1 MIDYMNSILPQIKDS
16 LLVFGSRTLSD
27 ERVNKIISDYVEA
40 NNIKH
45 IITSYEP
52 DGVCKVAREL
62 YLHKMTGIT
71 IILMS
76 KDSKRAAGMYE
87 DRSRRAIMAADK
99 ILFIWDGSSKG
110 TLGEMRL
117 AKKMNRKYE
126 MAVLEKLENAWDI
139 GKLKWEEI

>member
-1 MIDYMNSILPQIKDS
+1 
-16 LLVFGSRTLSD
+16 
-27 ERVNKIISDYVEA
+27 
-40 NNIKH
+40 
-45 IITSYEP
+45 
-52 DGVCKVAREL
+52 
-62 YLHKMTGIT
+62 MTGIT

-76 KDSKRAAGMYE
+76 KDSKRAAGMHE
-87 DRSRRAIMAADK
+87 DRSKRAIMAADK

-139 GKLKWEEI
+139 GKLEWEEI